1 MTGRSL
7 VRRSRAD
14 ARAARPLKIVVT
26 GPFAAGKTS
35 LIQAISEVAVLGT
48 EREISD
54 ETRSCSEGSARRA
67 SPLKETTTVAMDF
80 GRVSFPPSPS
90 AEQDGGAD
98 GLSLLL
104 FGTPGQRR
112 FEVMWE
118 VLSDGMIGFI
128 LLVNGADERSVVE
141 AEQQL
146 ETFRA
151 YADVPFV
158 VGVTHLDAAGMEEA
172 AALESVR
179 ERLALGAEAEV
190 VACDPRSREDV
201 KGMMLR
207 ILFGVLRRLEP
218 VPAAS

>member
-1 MTGRSL
+1 MTQGAHRPL
-7 VRRSRAD
+7 IRRNRAG
-14 ARAARPLKIVVT
+14 ARASRPLKIVVT

-54 ETRSCSEGSARRA
+54 DTRTS
-67 SPLKETTTVAMDF
+67 KDTTTVAMDF
-80 GRVSFPPSPS
+80 GRVSL
-90 AEQDGGAD
+90 GD

-118 VLSDGMIGFI
+118 VLSEGMIGFV
-128 LLVNGADERSVVE
+128 LLVNGADERSAAE
-141 AEQQL
+141 AERQL

-158 VGVTHLDAAGMEEA
+158 VGVSHLDASGSDEA
-172 AALESVR
+172 AALDGVR
-179 ERLALGAEAEV
+179 ARLGLGEDHEV

-201 KGMMLR
+201 KAIMLR

-218 VPAAS
+218 ETAAASR

>member
-1 MTGRSL
+1 MTRPI
-7 VRRSRAD
+7 VRRNRAGV
-14 ARAARPLKIVVT
+14 RPTRPLKIVVT

-35 LIQAISEVAVLGT
+35 LIQAVSEVAVLGT

-54 ETRSCSEGSARRA
+54 ETRAR
-67 SPLKETTTVAMDF
+67 KETTTVAMDF
-80 GRVSFPPSPS
+80 GRVSLG
-90 AEQDGGAD
+90 E

-118 VLSDGMIGFI
+118 VLSEGMIGFI
-128 LLVNGADERSVVE
+128 LLVNGADERSAAD

-146 ETFRA
+146 ATFRA

-158 VGVTHLDAAGMEEA
+158 VGVTHLDAAGVDPEA
-172 AALESVR
+172 ALAGIR
-179 ERLALGAEAEV
+179 ERLDLGPEAEV

-201 KGMMLR
+201 KTMMLR
-207 ILFGVLRRLEP
+207 ILFGVLRRLETTDRLGDP
-218 VPAAS
+218 PMERVAAAP

>member
-1 MTGRSL
+1 MSETSRPREII
-7 VRRSRAD
+7 RRRRAD
-14 ARAARPLKIVVT
+14 ARSSRPLKIVVT

-48 EREISD
+48 EREITD
-54 ETRSCSEGSARRA
+54 DTRSR
-67 SPLKETTTVAMDF
+67 KETTTVAMDF
-80 GRVSFPPSPS
+80 GRVSL
-90 AEQDGGAD
+90 GG

-128 LLVNGADERSVVE
+128 LLVNGSDERSVEDAVR
-141 AEQQL
+141 QL

-158 VGVTHLDAAGMEEA
+158 VGVSHLDLGAVEEA
-172 AALESVR
+172 GALARIR
-179 ERLALGAEAEV
+179 ERLGLDEEADV
-190 VACDPRSREDV
+190 VACDPRDREDV
-201 KGMMLR
+201 KAMMLR

-218 VPAAS
+218 AQEVAAAP

>member
-1 MTGRSL
+1 MTEGAARPL
-7 VRRSRAD
+7 IRRNRAD
-14 ARAARPLKIVVT
+14 GRAARPLKFVVT

-35 LIQAISEVAVLGT
+35 LIQAVSEVAVLGT

-54 ETRSCSEGSARRA
+54 ETRSS
-67 SPLKETTTVAMDF
+67 KETTTVAMDF
-80 GRVSFPPSPS
+80 GRVSLSN
-90 AEQDGGAD
+90 

-118 VLSDGMIGFI
+118 VLSEGMIGFI
-128 LLVNGADERSVVE
+128 LLVNGADERSAAE
-141 AEQQL
+141 AERQL

-158 VGVTHLDAAGMEEA
+158 VGVTHLDAPGVDEA

-179 ERLALGAEAEV
+179 ARLGLGAGEDV
-190 VACDPRSREDV
+190 LPCDPRSREDV
-201 KGMMLR
+201 KAMMLR
-207 ILFGVLRRLEP
+207 ILFGVMRRLEA
-218 VPAAS
+218 PAEKLAAAP